1 MSPECRDRNR
11 AVGWTDARA
20 YALPMISSQ
29 LPPGQRWVDRPI
41 VYDVA
46 PAGPVDLA
54 SFRLRLHGAVRRPL
68 EFSWTDLQ
76 ALPRTRVARDFHCV
90 TAWSVRAIP
99 WEGVLT
105 AELVGRVEPDSDA
118 NWVLAR
124 GRDGY
129 STLVP
134 LDAFAA
140 SDSLV
145 AYRMADAPLLPEHG
159 YPLRLVV
166 PSLYAWKSAKYLDE
180 LEFLRAPVRGF
191 WEARGYHDRGDP
203 WKEERYRGGIS

>member
-1 MSPECRDRNR
+1 MS
-11 AVGWTDARA
+11 A
-20 YALPMISSQ
+20 SQ

-46 PAGPVDLA
+46 PAGPVDLS
-54 SFRLRLHGAVRRPL
+54 SFRLRLHGAVKRSL
-68 EFSWTDLQ
+68 ELSWADLQ
-76 ALPRTRVARDFHCV
+76 ALPRSRVVRDFHCV

-105 AELVGRVEPDSDA
+105 AELVERVEPDSDA
-118 NWVLAR
+118 RWVLAR

-129 STLVP
+129 SALVP
-134 LDAFAA
+134 FDAFTAP
-140 SDSLV
+140 DSLV

-166 PSLYAWKSAKYLDE
+166 SSLYAWKSAKYLDE

-191 WEARGYHDRGDP
+191 WEERGYHDRGDP
-203 WKEERYRGGIS
+203 WRGERYRRGNL